1 MAHIWE
7 GVWPAVTTKFN
18 ADFSIDRA
26 WTGKNI
32 EAQIAAGV
40 DGIIVCGSLGEAST
54 LSLDEKLEVLDI
66 AVDAAKGRVPVLL
79 TIAENSTLDGCRQAE
94 TGIRH
99 GAAGYMVLPGL
110 RYVSDR
116 RETLN
121 HYRVIASASAL
132 PIMVYNNPLAYG
144 VDVTPEMFAEL
155 ADDNKFVA
163 IKESAGD
170 IRRFTDLINATG
182 DRYSIFCGVDNLAME
197 AMLMGASGW
206 VAGLVCAFPDETVA
220 IYKLLKAGRIEAA
233 RTIYR
238 WFAPMLAL
246 DVSTKLVQ
254 NIKLAETLVGLGTE
268 PVRPP
273 RLPLAGDERR
283 EVEALIR
290 RSIETRPSLPDV
302 A

>member
-7 GVWPAVTTKFN
+7 GVMPAVTTKFN

-26 WTGKNI
+26 WTKKNI

-40 DGIIVCGSLGEAST
+40 DGIIVSGSLGEAST

-66 AVDAAKGRVPVLL
+66 GVDAAQGRVPVLL

-94 TGIRH
+94 LGVKH
-99 GAAGYMVLPGL
+99 GAAGYMVLPRL
-110 RYVSDR
+110 RYLSDR

-121 HYRVIASASAL
+121 HFRVVASASPL

-155 ADDNKFVA
+155 ADEKKLVA

-170 IRRFTDLINATG
+170 VRRFTDLINAVG
-182 DRYSIFCGVDNLAME
+182 DRYALFCGVDNLAME
-197 AMLMGASGW
+197 ACLMGAHGW
-206 VAGLVCAFPDETVA
+206 VAGLVCAFPEETVA
-220 IYKLLKAGRIEAA
+220 IFKLLKAGRLEEA

-238 WFAPMLAL
+238 WFAPLLAL
-246 DVSTKLVQ
+246 DVSAKLVQ
-254 NIKLAETLVGLGTE
+254 NIKLAEAMVGLGTE

-273 RLPLAGDERR
+273 RLPLAGDERLA
-283 EVEALIR
+283 VEALIK
-290 RSIETRPSLPDV
+290 RSIETRPVLPTF
-302 A
+302 